1 MFCEFPCSDNFSIEF
16 LLLRNAQITFEEKQE
31 MNINSLK
38 KQVHGYNNAYFLKD
52 AVINRTLQHLC
63 MEIGGSLKITLTV
76 TEIKILDRQL

>member
-38 KQVHGYNNAYFLKD
+38 KQVHGYNAYFLKD
-52 AVINRTLQHLC
+52 AVINRTLHHLC

-76 TEIKILDRQL
+76 TEIRY